1 MTAKWRAQA
10 AGARIATRALLISGQ
25 EDASS
30 KWRASQSPV
39 LERSTSQRQSAASQE
54 MGFGRSGAS
63 DVDRADAHERL
74 EGIRQP
80 TRALAA
86 HLEALPPAAVRVC
99 TVCVQVQTRDLC
111 APAVPWHGPSVP
123 VGPCVVHALV

>member
-1 MTAKWRAQA
+1 M
-10 AGARIATRALLISGQ
+10 
-25 EDASS
+25 D
-30 KWRASQSPV
+30 
-39 LERSTSQRQSAASQE
+39 
-54 MGFGRSGAS
+54 FGRSGAS

-111 APAVPWHGPSVP
+111 APAVPWHGMAHRRPAVP
-123 VGPCVVHALV
+123 ALCMRLSEDATTALSIQHCDGPKGQGLRVAQL

>member
-1 MTAKWRAQA
+1 M
-10 AGARIATRALLISGQ
+10 ARIAIAGPQALH
-25 EDASS
+25 
-30 KWRASQSPV
+30 
-39 LERSTSQRQSAASQE
+39 QSAASQD
-54 MGFGRSGAS
+54 MDFGRSGAS

-123 VGPCVVHALV
+123 AGPCVVHALV